1 MALEE
6 FNHFFQ
12 EADTGS
18 EININLLT
26 SPTTINLLKKY
37 RRRGLPFFYYNIDTR
52 KEFGELPD
60 DITSSYFNLVKK
72 LTTQRDIS
80 YEEYKKYY
88 DVLCKTVGIPNNST
102 IKEAM
107 MLRSRGHDKKLDT
120 ICKADS
126 LRTKLIYKKDTRL
139 FHTSE
144 VSNIT
149 ALKPKFRS
157 VVEDEEDGRR
167 YFITQALFPTPRV
180 YFGYNAICSRSG
192 GEVEIKSDEDIK
204 KYLSDNNNISVYEY
218 TGPRE
223 LIQGIY
229 KDPELRGGHAVFVE
243 TFKELPVKQLK
254 IEDFEK

>member
-1 MALEE
+1 MPLTE

-12 EADTGS
+12 EAETGS

-37 RRRGLPFFYYNIDTR
+37 RRHGFPFFYYNIDTR

-60 DITSSYFNLVKK
+60 DIANSYFNLVKK
-72 LTTQRDIS
+72 LTKQRDIS

-88 DVLCKTVGIPNNST
+88 DVLCKAVGVPNNST
-102 IKEAM
+102 IKEAP
-107 MLRSRGHDKKLDT
+107 MLYGTKGPDRKLDT
-120 ICKADS
+120 ICKADI

-139 FHTSE
+139 FHTSK
-144 VSNIT
+144 VPNIT

-157 VVEDEEDGRR
+157 VVEDEEDGYR
-167 YFITQALFPTPRV
+167 YFVTEALFPVPRV
-180 YFGYNAICSRSG
+180 YFGYNAICSRVIG
-192 GEVEIKSDEDIK
+192 GNEVKSDEDIK
-204 KYLSDNNNISVYEY
+204 KYLLTHKNTYVYEY

-229 KDPELRGGHAVFVE
+229 IDPELKGHAVFVE